1 MGLPFKTSSAP
12 KRRDS
17 IIAVD
22 LGGRTTKAVYL
33 QKKADKFVL
42 SNYAVMDAPIYEK
55 SLSAEMLAEHL
66 KTVMQA
72 LDARTKVAT
81 LVAGVN
87 DTMLRHTEMP
97 AMPVDD
103 MRQVL
108 KMNPKNYLQQ
118 DLPGYVFDCYITP
131 PKASPAESKD
141 EGKTQIKAKAPGG
154 QQRLRVLV
162 GGAKR
167 QLIEDMQSA
176 VKGAGLTAD
185 CVLPALLGPV
195 NAFELCYPE
204 VFAKENVALVD
215 IGFKSSSISILEQGD
230 LSMSRV
236 VNIGGDRFTHD
247 LAEVLS
253 ISYAEAEGVKVGM
266 MSEAQPHIEAAI
278 TTLGRELRASI
289 DFFEHQHDK
298 AVSQVFISGG
308 SAASE
313 LIVQLLQTEL
323 MVECKTWNPTS
334 FAQSALP
341 PQKTAELDAVASQ
354 LTVAVGA
361 AIASL

>member
-1 MGLPFKTSSAP
+1 MNSSAP

-17 IIAVD
+17 VIAVD

-33 QKKADKFVL
+33 QKKAEKFVL
-42 SNYAVMDAPIYEK
+42 SSYAVMDAPIYEK
-55 SLSAEMLAEHL
+55 NLSAEMLTEHL
-66 KTVMQA
+66 KTVVQA

-87 DTMLRHTEMP
+87 DSILRHTEMP
-97 AMPVDD
+97 AMPVGD

-118 DLPGYVFDCYITP
+118 DLPGYVFDCLITP
-131 PKASPAESKD
+131 PKAAP
-141 EGKTQIKAKAPGG
+141 TPAKADAKADPKTKTPIG
-154 QQRLRVLV
+154 QQRHRVLV

-167 QLIEDMQSA
+167 QFIEDIQSA
-176 VKGAGLTAD
+176 IKGAGLTGD
-185 CVLPALLGPV
+185 CIIPALLGPV

-204 VFAKENVALVD
+204 AFAKENVALVD
-215 IGFKSSSISILEQGD
+215 IGFKSSSISILEQGN

-236 VNIGGDRFTHD
+236 VNIGGDRFTRD
-247 LAEVLS
+247 LADILS
-253 ISYAEAEGVKVGM
+253 ISYAEAEGVKIGM
-266 MSEAQPHIEAAI
+266 MAEAQPHIEAAVI
-278 TTLGRELRASI
+278 TLGRELRASI
-289 DFFEHQHDK
+289 DFFEHQQDK
-298 AVSQVFISGG
+298 TVSQVYISGG

-313 LIVQLLQTEL
+313 SIVQLLQAEL

-334 FAQSALP
+334 FAQAALP
-341 PQKTAELDAVASQ
+341 PHKTAELDAVASQ